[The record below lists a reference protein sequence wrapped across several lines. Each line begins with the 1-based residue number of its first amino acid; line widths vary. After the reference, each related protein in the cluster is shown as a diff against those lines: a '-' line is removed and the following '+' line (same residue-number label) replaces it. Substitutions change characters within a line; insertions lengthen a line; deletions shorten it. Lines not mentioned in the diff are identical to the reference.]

1 MKKIFVALVVL
12 LSLTTVSNSF
22 AFLDYLFS
30 GSASRDAIDNSAVGD
45 LRSWWSGNPVY
56 TFNPYYSGGQTP
68 PQGQQGVQAPQMAQP
83 QPQQP
88 VINYYPPGQG
98 SPSQYGQQQQYA
110 PQQAPQPQMQYG
122 YGGQQPQQQMYQQQ
136 PAPAPQYQTGSRTY
150 QYGGAE

>member
-12 LSLTTVSNSF
+12 LSLNLVSNSF

-45 LRSWWSGNPVY
+45 LRAWWSGNPAY
-56 TFNPYYSGGQTP
+56 MFNPYYSSGQAGVP
-68 PQGQQGVQAPQMAQP
+68 PQGQQGGQAPQMT

-88 VINYYPPGQG
+88 IVSYYPPAQGGG
-98 SPSQYGQQQQYA
+98 SPYQYGQQQYA
-110 PQQAPQPQMQYG
+110 PQQAPQQQMQYG
-122 YGGQQPQQQMYQQQ
+122 YGVQQPQQQTYQQ

-150 QYGGAE
+150 QYGGAQ